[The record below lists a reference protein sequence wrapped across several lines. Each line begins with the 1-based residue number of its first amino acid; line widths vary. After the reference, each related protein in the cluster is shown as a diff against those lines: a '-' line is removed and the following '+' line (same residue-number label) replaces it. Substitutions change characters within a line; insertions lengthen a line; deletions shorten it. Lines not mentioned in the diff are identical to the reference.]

1 MKDNNDIVRGNAEV
15 IDSAK
20 RQADPVYSSKVNIAV
35 PPNAFLHPELST
47 AVFPK
52 REKLNYIDFRS
63 SASEGAKTA
72 RPRNFRKKERSQ
84 YATKVWTAEDLKEK
98 EMEEMANL
106 VETKLGKVGEDE
118 EDMKEQNEENKVDED
133 VIENYFDKMNI
144 GTRSKDVKMVGI
156 ADRSKAI
163 RKKKLS
169 KKKFKSYK
177 IVNF

>member
-1 MKDNNDIVRGNAEV
+1 
-15 IDSAK
+15 
-20 RQADPVYSSKVNIAV
+20 
-35 PPNAFLHPELST
+35 
-47 AVFPK
+47 
-52 REKLNYIDFRS
+52 
-63 SASEGAKTA
+63 
-72 RPRNFRKKERSQ
+72 
-84 YATKVWTAEDLKEK
+84 
-98 EMEEMANL
+98 MANL

-163 RKKKLS
+163 RKKKIS